1 MPLASSPEVELP
13 QAAKAPRDI
22 AATAAIATADLTVR
36 FIIEPFSFII
46 DPAVPGQDRYAST
59 HLYDYRHALLCNG
72 LLLFANDSNISA
84 S

>member
-1 MPLASSPEVELP
+1 MAVGPALRPAPETPSLELCKRLAEAAE
-13 QAAKAPRDI
+13 AKASELRVPI
-22 AATAAIATADLTVR
+22 VFAAV
-36 FIIEPFSFII
+36 
-46 DPAVPGQDRYAST
+46 DPAIPGQDRYANT

>member
-1 MPLASSPEVELP
+1 MVAPSTPLNAQKS
-13 QAAKAPRDI
+13 AKN
-22 AATAAIATADLTVR
+22 
-36 FIIEPFSFII
+36 PFSFIV
-46 DPAVPGQDRYAST
+46 DPAVPGRDRYAST

>member
-1 MPLASSPEVELP
+1 MESSPEVELP

-36 FIIEPFSFII
+36 FIIEPFSFIV

-72 LLLFANDSNISA
+72 LLHFANDSNIGA